1 MGDSNKTQDQRSSSL
16 IIEPP
21 GSALPSDRNA
31 KGKRGNIEGF
41 LGLEKTAQIKE
52 ATKAHDILRELYR
65 QQQERLESSSPSSRA
80 YMALF
85 TTSRRGLDVNAG
97 MDSRRRKDQRVFH
110 NALLTYYNLEDKQ
123 DSNKRGLLW
132 SITLGEWVPRQMLKA
147 AHIYPYSWGRQRMTE
162 LFGDE
167 CSGELLSAHQVRL
180 QFRGEQRPRA
190 RYLWLW
196 YACAVLR
203 RFWAHDPR
211 NAPSSLAPQLGKGMW
226 GIRGSYLRRDFIL
239 GLIEEIG
246 HEGEFLMD
254 GAKPPGSVEDDVPNK
269 ALVDLVNQEIATGEE
284 SALDYEEYLEN
295 LEKDSEADSEEY
307 SDDLESGSNT
317 EEE

>member
-1 MGDSNKTQDQRSSSL
+1 
-16 IIEPP
+16 
-21 GSALPSDRNA
+21 
-31 KGKRGNIEGF
+31 
-41 LGLEKTAQIKE
+41 
-52 ATKAHDILRELYR
+52 
-65 QQQERLESSSPSSRA
+65 
-80 YMALF
+80 
-85 TTSRRGLDVNAG
+85 
-97 MDSRRRKDQRVFH
+97 
-110 NALLTYYNLEDKQ
+110 
-123 DSNKRGLLW
+123 
-132 SITLGEWVPRQMLKA
+132 
-147 AHIYPYSWGRQRMTE
+147 
-162 LFGDE
+162 
-167 CSGELLSAHQVRL
+167 
-180 QFRGEQRPRA
+180 
-190 RYLWLW
+190 
-196 YACAVLR
+196 
-203 RFWAHDPR
+203 
-211 NAPSSLAPQLGKGMW
+211 MW